1 MYSHRLSTIMR
12 ADRIIVM
19 KDGSIIEHGSH
30 DGLLRLKGKYF
41 DLWANQIQ
49 LLHPDDNSN
58 KNSDVKPESK
68 LERSRSSSPFK
79 DEANI
84 KSSRSR
90 SKSLQKNK
98 IGGEPSGSR
107 SKSPHKD
114 SASVVSS
121 RSRSMSPQKDK
132 AGILNDLDPERNLV
146 GLLKLAELSKITE
159 EDSQS
164 VDDESKTT
172 KVSIRNS
179 RDKHMLIKRSILS

>member
-1 MYSHRLSTIMR
+1 MR

-30 DGLLRLKGKYF
+30 DDLLRLKGKYF

-58 KNSDVKPESK
+58 KNSDIKPDSK
-68 LERSRSSSPFK
+68 LARSRATSPFK

-84 KSSRSR
+84 ESSRSR
-90 SKSLQKNK
+90 SKYPQKNK
-98 IGGEPSGSR
+98 IGGEPSESR

-114 SASVVSS
+114 SASVGSS
-121 RSRSMSPQKDK
+121 RYRSKSLQKDK
-132 AGILNDLDPERNLV
+132 AGILNDLDPERNQV
-146 GLLKLAELSKITE
+146 ELLKLVELSRITE
-159 EDSQS
+159 EDSQI

-179 RDKHMLIKRSILS
+179 RY